1 MVQIININTSVIG
14 TNKVNSVNARELHK
28 ALDIKKDFSDWI
40 KSQIESLGLI
50 ENTDYIVI
58 SAKNV
63 NSLLPQKVEQKG
75 RGGHNAKE
83 YILTLEMAKHIA
95 MASRGNKGREVRD
108 YFVKVEEQYKVG
120 IEQYK
125 ALEQEKQEIE
135 KKYYAQLETTNKL
148 LLEKLDK
155 SEKAKEHLQMRR
167 GWGKEELVEL
177 ERLYNMGYKPY
188 EIAKKLN
195 RSKDSIA
202 TKIRTYIKGKK

>member
-1 MVQIININTSVIG
+1 MSVLIPINMIVIG
-14 TNKVNSVNARELHK
+14 KQKVNSVNARELHS
-28 ALDIKKDFSDWI
+28 ALEIKKDFSAWI
-40 KSQIESLGLI
+40 KTQIDSLGFS
-50 ENTDYIVI
+50 ENTDYLII
-58 SAKNV
+58 SSKSA
-63 NSLLPQKVEQKG
+63 NSLLPQKGEQKG

-83 YILTLEMAKHIA
+83 YILTIEMAKHIA
-95 MASRGNKGREVRD
+95 MASRTPKGYEIRQ

-120 IEQYK
+120 IEQYR